1 MDITFNTK
9 SKALLWCLGN
19 RKPFKVQLT
28 SGFPGP
34 VEIEFNELDLDEMR
48 QVILSIKNNIILITD
63 VELNDLIIIFN
74 NKIDELTIKENP
86 AVISAPVLQ
95 PTEEEQM
102 IAIKKANK
110 EKKEINYKAFIDK
123 RREESDLF
131 EQHYLQMDSMIV
143 KSFKKH
149 VGNLKDIN
157 YLKYFIKKESSNKKR
172 RTFIN
177 ICLKRIEQIEFNEQR
192 KKQLNKSK
200 NMVKST
206 NESIEDVLDE
216 IILITEV

>member
-1 MDITFNTK
+1 M
-9 SKALLWCLGN
+9 LWCLGN

-102 IAIKKANK
+102 IAIKK
-110 EKKEINYKAFIDK
+110 
-123 RREESDLF
+123 
-131 EQHYLQMDSMIV
+131 Q
-143 KSFKKH
+143 
-149 VGNLKDIN
+149 
-157 YLKYFIKKESSNKKR
+157 IKKKGN
-172 RTFIN
+172 
-177 ICLKRIEQIEFNEQR
+177 
-192 KKQLNKSK
+192 
-200 NMVKST
+200 
-206 NESIEDVLDE
+206 
-216 IILITEV
+216 

>member
-1 MDITFNTK
+1 
-9 SKALLWCLGN
+9 
-19 RKPFKVQLT
+19 
-28 SGFPGP
+28 
-34 VEIEFNELDLDEMR
+34 
-48 QVILSIKNNIILITD
+48 
-63 VELNDLIIIFN
+63 
-74 NKIDELTIKENP
+74 
-86 AVISAPVLQ
+86 
-95 PTEEEQM
+95 
-102 IAIKKANK
+102 
-110 EKKEINYKAFIDK
+110 
-123 RREESDLF
+123 
-131 EQHYLQMDSMIV
+131 MDSMIV